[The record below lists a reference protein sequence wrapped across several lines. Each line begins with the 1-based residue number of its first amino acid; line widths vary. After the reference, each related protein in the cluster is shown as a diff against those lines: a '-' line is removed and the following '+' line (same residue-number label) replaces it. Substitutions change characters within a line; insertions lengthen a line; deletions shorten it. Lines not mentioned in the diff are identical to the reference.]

1 MQLASINSTTAVS
14 GSSASPTLEETL
26 GKDAFL
32 KLLITQIRY
41 QDPLSPLQ
49 SSEFIA
55 QLAQFS
61 SLEQMQQMNAGLWTT
76 QLMAAGTQALSLVGR
91 HVIAQE
97 PGADPIEGTVDAVS
111 FRDGTPILLVGGQ
124 EVQLPWVSE
133 VR

>member
-1 MQLASINSTTAVS
+1 MQLASINSTTATS
-14 GSSASPTLEETL
+14 GGSTSPALEETL

-41 QDPLSPLQ
+41 QDPLSPLEN
-49 SSEFIA
+49 SEFIA

-61 SLEQMQQMNAGLWTT
+61 SLEQMQQMNTGLWTA

-124 EVQLPWVSE
+124 EVQLAWVSE
-133 VR
+133 AR

>member
-1 MQLASINSTTAVS
+1 MQLASINSTTAAS
-14 GSSASPTLEETL
+14 GSSTSPALEETL

-41 QDPLSPLQ
+41 QDPLSPLDN
-49 SSEFIA
+49 SEFIA

-61 SLEQMQQMNAGLWTT
+61 SLEQMQQMNTGLWTA

-124 EVQLPWVSE
+124 EVQLAWVSE
-133 VR
+133 AR